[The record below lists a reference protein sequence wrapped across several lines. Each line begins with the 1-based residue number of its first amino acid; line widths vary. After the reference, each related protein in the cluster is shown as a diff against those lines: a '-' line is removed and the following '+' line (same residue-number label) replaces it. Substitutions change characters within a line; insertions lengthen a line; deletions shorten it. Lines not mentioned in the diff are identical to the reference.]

1 VAAQAAAVAAVDA
14 AADVADQ
21 ETDMNTIQKTLVA
34 MIAGAL
40 VALPAAQAWAQAAA
54 PAARSAVKQKTFGS
68 PEEAASALIAAVRAK
83 SVPDLLAVVGPTSG
97 EWLFSGDTV
106 SDANDW
112 SRFLAAYDQKNGFEK
127 SGDKAILVVGGDTWP
142 FPAPLV
148 QKAGKWTFDAAAGR
162 EEIINR
168 RIGRNELDTMQA
180 LLAVVDAQREYAAS
194 DADGNGFADYARRF
208 RSSPGKKDGL
218 YWPTEGNAPQ
228 SPLGPLVA
236 VASREGYGKQAK
248 NAPAK
253 DGQQAPFHGYYY
265 RIMTSQGKDAAG
277 GAYDYIVGNKLL
289 GGFAVVAWPAS
300 YRNSG
305 VMTFIVNHDGVV
317 YEKDLGPQT
326 ASIAAGM
333 TRYNPDSTWRKA
345 Q

>member
-1 VAAQAAAVAAVDA
+1 M
-14 AADVADQ
+14 
-21 ETDMNTIQKTLVA
+21 TTIQKTLVA
-34 MIAGAL
+34 AIAGAL
-40 VALPAAQAWAQAAA
+40 FALPATQAWAQAAA
-54 PAARSAVKQKTFGS
+54 APAAAKSAAVKQKVFGS
-68 PEEAASALIAAVRAK
+68 PEEAVSALIAAVRAQ
-83 SVPDLLAVVGPTSG
+83 SVSDLLAVVGPTSG
-97 EWLFSGDTV
+97 EWLFSGDKV

-112 SRFLAAYDQKNGFEK
+112 AKFLAAYDQKNGFEK
-127 SGDKAILVVGGDTWP
+127 SGDKAILTVGNDAWP

-148 QKAGKWTFDAAAGR
+148 QRAGKWSFDAAAGR

-168 RIGRNELDTMQA
+168 RVGRNELDTMQT
-180 LLAVVDAQREYAAS
+180 LLAIVDAQREYAS
-194 DADGNGFADYARRF
+194 TDADGNGFADYARRF

-218 YWPTEGNAPQ
+218 YWPSEGNAPQ

-248 NAPAK
+248 DAPAK
-253 DGQQAPFHGYYY
+253 DGQQSPYHGYYY
-265 RIMTSQGKDAAG
+265 RIITSQGKDAAG

-333 TRYNPDSTWRKA
+333 TRYNPDATWRKA